1 MFKLFKYRPLSDFL
15 FKELYYQ
22 EIYFASYNELND
34 PLDLSARIEFTP
46 ESEDQV
52 DYLIYFLFK
61 TSLKPLL
68 NENVSNSERD
78 AIRSIT
84 LLKDDKEG
92 REKFRRDLF
101 SHISNLK
108 KDHSFI
114 SFADIIILLQ
124 SFEKELNL
132 KFNIKEFEKEIHRIT
147 DKFLANSY
155 TTCFSEK
162 NDEFLM
168 WSHYASKHSGICL
181 EFSLDHFWL
190 FPYILSR
197 ERKTIREEY
206 LKRMSTWTAEGYIYW
221 EKVLPVE
228 YQEDQPFI
236 NFFDFSPVFENEH
249 DCDLIG
255 ISKPV
260 WHEYAH
266 ELLFAFTKKTNPW
279 KYEKEWRA
287 VSVSFGERKE
297 PEERIHHYPIEALS
311 GVYFGIRTPEDA
323 KRRIIKMLRKKK
335 EIQFYEARL
344 TNGKEIE
351 FIIKDDLEY
360 DDY

>member
-1 MFKLFKYRPLSDFL
+1 MTKLFKYRPLSDFL

-22 EIYFASYNELND
+22 EIYFAAYNELND

-46 ESEDQV
+46 ENQDQV

-68 NENVSNSERD
+68 NENVSGAERD
-78 AIRSIT
+78 AIRSIS

-92 REKFRRDLF
+92 RAKFRTDF
-101 SHISNLK
+101 FNHISNLK
-108 KDHSFI
+108 NDHSFI
-114 SFADIIILLQ
+114 SFTEIIILLN

-132 KFNIKEFEKEIHRIT
+132 KFNIKELEREINRIT

-162 NDEFLM
+162 NDELLM

-181 EFSLDHFWL
+181 EFSLDHFGL
-190 FPYILSR
+190 FPYVLTK
-197 ERKTIREEY
+197 ERKTTREEY
-206 LKRMSTWTAEGYIYW
+206 LKRMSTWATEGYMYW
-221 EKVLPVE
+221 ERVLPVE
-228 YQEDQPFI
+228 YQEEQPYI
-236 NFFDFSPVFENEH
+236 NFFSFSPVFENEN

-260 WHEYAH
+260 WHEYAYQL
-266 ELLFAFTKKTNPW
+266 ECAFTKKTNPW

-287 VSVSFGERKE
+287 VRINFGERKE

-311 GVYFGIRTPEDA
+311 GIYFGIRTPENV
-323 KRRIIKMLRKKK
+323 KTRINRMFKNKKDV
-335 EIQFYEARL
+335 QFYEAKL
-344 TNGKEIE
+344 INGNEIE
-351 FIIKDDLEY
+351 FNIRENFEE
-360 DDY
+360 